1 MQALRRINTED
12 QKASSFVSMVTL
24 QNGRVQ
30 DLKIVSCSTICQG
43 YEVPGGCTPCG
54 TKCMMYCAGK

>member
-1 MQALRRINTED
+1 MVALRDVAEEQEVTSYTMIFRIQSDANKD
-12 QKASSFVSMVTL
+12 SQIL
-24 QNGRVQ
+24 NC
-30 DLKIVSCSTICQG
+30 DTICTG